1 LPPQFKKSAAIA
13 SAKFVVAEH
22 KAALV
27 YWSFGFRLP
36 RGSSAKAAHSF
47 VLQRQSGSDHSCFV
61 IYRQEISKSSK
72 HDHGSLPG
80 LRSKT
85 SLNTPSRQTCVP

>member
-1 LPPQFKKSAAIA
+1 LPPQSKKSAAIA

-36 RGSSAKAAHSF
+36 RGSSAKAVILSCFNASPARTIGASSFIDKKYPNLLNTIAAHSP
-47 VLQRQSGSDHSCFV
+47 V
-61 IYRQEISKSSK
+61 
-72 HDHGSLPG
+72 
-80 LRSKT
+80 
-85 SLNTPSRQTCVP
+85 